1 MTVRLVTALGLFAFS
16 STAFAAADLVPT
28 ISGPTT
34 AVYVGQTGR
43 YTVKVSNTGNANT
56 TNGSVVIDLPE
67 TNTSPTVYVMGA
79 VVAKSSVC
87 SQSGTTLTCN
97 IGGIRRGK
105 NVSVF
110 VDLQLPESADPLV
123 IDARVSTT
131 NSENSTAN
139 NSASHTANPLNYSV
153 TAMGASANIHN
164 SHCTG
169 TGLAAYYECTL
180 FPSSLSTHDVVFNSD
195 GSISIPAAGPD
206 YSGQWTLNSSKDTL
220 SFYYTEL
227 GIVVAEFEGQG
238 ISSTCWDGLTTFPG
252 STYVSPYRVCVQ

>member
-67 TNTSPTVYVMGA
+67 TNTSPTVYVMGT

-105 NVSVF
+105 NVSVY

-123 IDARVSTT
+123 IDARVS
-131 NSENSTAN
+131 N
-139 NSASHTANPLNYSV
+139 
-153 TAMGASANIHN
+153 
-164 SHCTG
+164 
-169 TGLAAYYECTL
+169 L
-180 FPSSLSTHDVVFNSD
+180 FPCINKQFRCLCDQRRTSNLEHADFCQQRLAL
-195 GSISIPAAGPD
+195 GALISWLVQCFTPP
-206 YSGQWTLNSSKDTL
+206 GQLHSR
-220 SFYYTEL
+220 
-227 GIVVAEFEGQG
+227 Q
-238 ISSTCWDGLTTFPG
+238 
-252 STYVSPYRVCVQ
+252 